1 MDFDSICCQEILRYT
16 ECSRRLQIE
25 KRLVATEYANA
36 MASKGG
42 SEENTGN
49 VCGKKQ
55 LLESKHHGQLF
66 RTLRVKIILIDT
78 IYQRRN
84 FKIIQNNRDIS
95 PQVKNHVSVPC

>member
-1 MDFDSICCQEILRYT
+1 MDFNSICCQEILRYT

-66 RTLRVKIILIDT
+66 R
-78 IYQRRN
+78 
-84 FKIIQNNRDIS
+84 DIS